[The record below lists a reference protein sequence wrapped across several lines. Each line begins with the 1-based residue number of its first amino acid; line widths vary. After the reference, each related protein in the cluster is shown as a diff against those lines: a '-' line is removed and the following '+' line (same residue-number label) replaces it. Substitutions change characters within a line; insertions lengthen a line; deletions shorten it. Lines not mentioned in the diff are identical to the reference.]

1 MSNNKYLG
9 FYNGIIV
16 QNNDP
21 DHAGKVKVW
30 VPHISPTV
38 YSGWIS
44 LVQENKRFKF
54 LGSNVAEQFTL
65 IVEELKIILPWADI
79 AMPLTN
85 EGASGRYFA
94 NKQYGTISDSNVY
107 DSVVANDNY
116 VENQSLNYDNIGEK
130 PAYLYEQ
137 QSTSVSDAFT
147 TTNNNV
153 THINP
158 FANIYKPSSYS
169 NSAKGEFGIPSVG
182 AHVWVFFRE
191 GDVNFPVICFSSF
204 GQVDWQGIYNT
215 DNDYPGGS
223 ENIQSVIGEYNHNV
237 DKYRSKYVLNQKGG
251 TLEII
256 NTDHNEKIKLTH
268 YSGSF
273 KEMNNVVTSEL
284 AVGNDQKLVLEDQ
297 FITVKGNKSH
307 YTGGDSDE
315 IVNGDRYVKVGN
327 LNYNAFRDW
336 KSEMV
341 DVNNMRQLFDIK
353 RTDDQIEIKRG
364 DNVLLRFNST
374 NQTKDKKGKHTNN
387 DVLSYSVSAFI
398 CKSGDKVISMSRGG
412 VTTAKWSENGMTDTA
427 YGLNDDSPTA
437 GDAANQSGYNKVDN
451 IELHKPSEE
460 IKDSNVTDYPIPE
473 SSPSSMNGE
482 FASEEKI
489 IENIL
494 TNDRLERLFA
504 AEEKMGIGGSE
515 IIQITKDK
523 VETIGLLINDFGSI
537 RIDSKGKYYASEM
550 RISNATSFVNK
561 SASPL
566 IEYVHVDDFPGGSYT
581 LNVNNKYNLLVGA
594 GGVNLK
600 TYGSFNI
607 GGAITNVSGEQVNI
621 GSRNE
626 INLVCDKRLNISA
639 DILTLRQK
647 HQKQVLVDSSLGVS
661 RNLIIGG
668 KSYFEQE
675 MYLHHITAPREI
687 QVTYPSTVYAKP
699 ELGVGLG
706 TFECHLNGFNQ
717 GDHSIDADG
726 TITIKIC
733 KESIPN
739 SIVCTQHGHNF
750 DNIPLTLMDTN
761 SEVRAAARNANIDN
775 NLK

>member
-1 MSNNKYLG
+1 MESKKYLG

-44 LVQENKRFKF
+44 KVEENKRFKF
-54 LGSNVAEQFTL
+54 LGLNVADQFTA
-65 IVEELKIILPWADI
+65 IVEDLKIILPWADI

-85 EGASGRYFA
+85 ESASGRYFA
-94 NKQYGTISDSNVY
+94 NKQYGTISDSNVI
-107 DSVVANDNY
+107 DSVSANNGYIPD
-116 VENQSLNYDNIGEK
+116 ESLNKDNIGEK
-130 PAYLYEQ
+130 PAFWYEQ
-137 QSTSVSDAFT
+137 FSTGVSDAFNS
-147 TTNNNV
+147 TNNNV

-158 FANIYKPSSYS
+158 FANNYKPSSYS

-191 GDVNFPVICFSSF
+191 GDVNYPVVCFSSF
-204 GQVDWQGIYNT
+204 GQTDWAGIYDT

-223 ENIQSVIGEYNHNV
+223 ENINPIIGEYNHNV

-297 FITVKGNKSH
+297 FTTVKGNKSN

-315 IVNGDRYVKVGN
+315 VVNGDRYIKVGN
-327 LNYNAFRDW
+327 LNYNAVRDW
-336 KSEMV
+336 KAEMV
-341 DVNNMRQLFDIK
+341 AVNDMRQLFDIK
-353 RTDDQIEIKRG
+353 RTDDKIEVKRG
-364 DNVLLRFNST
+364 DITVLKFNSSKQSKSGD
-374 NQTKDKKGKHTNN
+374 NAKN
-387 DVLSYSVSAFI
+387 DVLDYTVDVFESTFKPWKMTVANQN
-398 CKSGDKVISMSRGG
+398 GDESLVGDVLDTSKDNMPNSIVNRHNSII
-412 VTTAKWSENGMTDTA
+412 TAKPS
-427 YGLNDDSPTA
+427 NDINLP
-437 GDAANQSGYNKVDN
+437 Q
-451 IELHKPSEE
+451 L
-460 IKDSNVTDYPIPE
+460 
-473 SSPSSMNGE
+473 SPSSMGGK
-482 FASEEKI
+482 FASETKL

-494 TNDRLERLFA
+494 TKEKIEKLFA
-504 AEEKMGIGGSE
+504 AEEQMGIGGSE
-515 IIQITKDK
+515 IKQITKDK
-523 VETIGLLINDFGSI
+523 IETIGLLLNDFGSI

-561 SASPL
+561 AATPL

-594 GGVNLK
+594 GGMDLK
-600 TYGSFNI
+600 TYGNANI
-607 GGAITNVSGEQVNI
+607 GGAITNISGEQINL

-626 INLVCDKRLNISA
+626 INIASDKRISISA
-639 DILTLRQK
+639 EVLTLRQK
-647 HQKQVLVDSSLGVS
+647 HQKQVMVDSSLGVS
-661 RNLIIGG
+661 KNLIIGG

-675 MYLHHITAPREI
+675 MYLHHVTAPRET
-687 QVTYPSTVYAKP
+687 QATYPVKLYAKT
-699 ELGVGLG
+699 LDVRIG
-706 TFECHLNGFNQ
+706 TAKCGEH
-717 GDHSIDADG
+717 GDHPVIGGFDMCIECYTHS
-726 TITIKIC
+726 
-733 KESIPN
+733 
-739 SIVCTQHGHNF
+739 HNF
-750 DNIPLTLMDTN
+750 DNIPLTLKDSNTD
-761 SEVRAAARNANIDN
+761 VREAAREANIDN
-775 NLK
+775 NKIN